1 MAGPFAFGE
10 AEVLTFTQRGGE
22 SLKDAWYRIN
32 DSQKRA
38 TKKQSTTILLRNFY
52 VGITSWN
59 RFLLDT
65 AISGNFTEAPVW
77 EALNVIE
84 NLVGS
89 LPIASIKEDITLAHI
104 MRKLENIEL
113 EMPSIDRM
121 NELERKIQGN
131 LNRLDNSMQKII
143 KTLET
148 IKTLDEKSSRIE
160 KIEEVIETL
169 GTTFSSI
176 KTKKDETPAKKE
188 PKSVY
193 VPKVPRAK
201 ASTPIAKRVETVK
214 TLEETPIFNFNET
227 PIDFPPFDFIPRSIF
242 IRPLFEKPIKTS
254 CTIEELFD
262 DHDDGSIDAT

>member
-10 AEVLTFTQRGGE
+10 VEVLTFTQRGGE
-22 SLKDAWYRIN
+22 SLKDAWYRSS
-32 DSQKRA
+32 DLSKRA
-38 TKKQSTTILLRNFY
+38 TKKQSTTILLRKFY

-121 NELERKIQGN
+121 NELDHKIQGN

-143 KTLET
+143 RTLEA

-160 KIEEVIETL
+160 KIAEVIVTL
-169 GTTFSSI
+169 GTTFSITSSI
-176 KTKKDETPAKKE
+176 
-188 PKSVY
+188 
-193 VPKVPRAK
+193 
-201 ASTPIAKRVETVK
+201 
-214 TLEETPIFNFNET
+214 
-227 PIDFPPFDFIPRSIF
+227 
-242 IRPLFEKPIKTS
+242 
-254 CTIEELFD
+254 
-262 DHDDGSIDAT
+262 